1 MTVEARSIEDFLR
14 TSILRAQ
21 KLWSRLGGK
30 QRVFQFGHVRLTVRF
45 IAGHAQDVVC
55 PVIEHAEH
63 PDDDEMPD
71 AVVYVLVSD
80 QTGLAAPPDHW
91 PFPDETIQDHQRICW
106 RPEDGLALSSDDG
119 RGIWHLFDLASMTG
133 LYWLNSVE
141 SLPYWEFGS
150 PLRHFIHW
158 ACLKSDVAMIHGAV
172 IGRDQRGIMLTGAG
186 GSGKSTMTAAA
197 ISRGWQT
204 TGDDFVL
211 VSMPPKVTSFPIFDV
226 MKLTGMAEDMFADQ
240 VAMATNR
247 SRKKGEKALIPVSGA
262 AGPNFV
268 SRLPIDA
275 VFSLRLTGAE
285 TSHIETLSKVDAV
298 AALAPSTMNILR
310 TAMPETLKHCS
321 LLARALPTYKLLVGT
336 NPLEGLSVLQAF
348 LQQQDNS

>member
-1 MTVEARSIEDFLR
+1 
-14 TSILRAQ
+14 
-21 KLWSRLGGK
+21 
-30 QRVFQFGHVRLTVRF
+30 
-45 IAGHAQDVVC
+45 
-55 PVIEHAEH
+55 
-63 PDDDEMPD
+63 
-71 AVVYVLVSD
+71 
-80 QTGLAAPPDHW
+80 
-91 PFPDETIQDHQRICW
+91 
-106 RPEDGLALSSDDG
+106 
-119 RGIWHLFDLASMTG
+119 
-133 LYWLNSVE
+133 
-141 SLPYWEFGS
+141 LPYWEFGS

-158 ACLKSDVAMIHGAV
+158 ACLKSDIAMIHGAV
-172 IGRDQRGIMLTGAG
+172 IGLDQRGIMLTGAG

-211 VSMPPKVTSFPIFDV
+211 VSMPPQLTSFPIFDV

-247 SRKKGEKALIPVSGA
+247 NRKKGEKALIPVSGA
-262 AGPNFV
+262 AGTNFV
-268 SRLPIDA
+268 SSLPIEA
-275 VFSLRLTGAE
+275 VFSLQLTGAE

-348 LQQQDNS
+348 LQQQGNS